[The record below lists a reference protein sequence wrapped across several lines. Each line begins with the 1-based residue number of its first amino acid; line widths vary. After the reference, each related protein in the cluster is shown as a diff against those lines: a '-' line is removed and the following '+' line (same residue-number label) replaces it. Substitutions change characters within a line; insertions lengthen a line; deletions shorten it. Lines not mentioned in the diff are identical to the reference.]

1 MGWHGKKHF
10 LFAIKCLSSSFTCIP
25 TYKLQSVS
33 LSKHLT
39 PNAGAGKKDKK
50 GACINTRTNFEDY
63 GLLEPV
69 GLLRADL
76 HKLPFRRGLE
86 EILDAIV
93 CDPPYGVRAGGRKTA
108 ARDYT
113 PRNRETH
120 IAATDPY
127 SLGECL
133 RDLLDCAARLLRT
146 GERAMKFE
154 RGVCCIVV
162 CANERGCNA
171 LCWRVI
177 SQQVSQL
184 C

>member
-1 MGWHGKKHF
+1 MERSIF
-10 LFAIKCLSSSFTCIP
+10 SFSNISLSIFFRCNSA
-25 TYKLQSVS
+25 YKLQSIS
-33 LSKHLT
+33 LFKHLT
-39 PNAGAGKKDKK
+39 PYTCAGKKDKK

-146 GERAMKFE
+146 GE
-154 RGVCCIVV
+154 
-162 CANERGCNA
+162 CAVKLG
-171 LCWRVI
+171 
-177 SQQVSQL
+177 
-184 C
+184 

>member
-146 GERAMKFE
+146 GECAVKFG
-154 RGVCCIVV
+154 GVMYCH
-162 CANERGCNA
+162 
-171 LCWRVI
+171 LC
-177 SQQVSQL
+177 Q
-184 C
+184 